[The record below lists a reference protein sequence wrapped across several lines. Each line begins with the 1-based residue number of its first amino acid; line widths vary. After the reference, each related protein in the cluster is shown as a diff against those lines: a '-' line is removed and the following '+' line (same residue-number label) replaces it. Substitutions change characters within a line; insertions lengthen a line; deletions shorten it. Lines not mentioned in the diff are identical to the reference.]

1 MTTQAGIIKKADR
14 KNLKVLNR
22 QQLLDLFNRQVKL
35 VEKPKHKAL
44 ILWLYLTGSRIEEV
58 VGMKDRKDKEKK
70 WLIEPVK
77 RSQVTF
83 IVDEDGRRVMLIDGL
98 IILKRK
104 ADGMGRPT
112 RTLNLPVNPESE
124 FIQPLLAYLDTRD
137 SNDYLWDYHPGY
149 VWDLM
154 KTYFGNNWF
163 PHFFRHT
170 RATRLATDYGFN
182 SLELATFM
190 GWKDPRMASRYAH
203 LATQDLA
210 KKIK

>member
-1 MTTQAGIIKKADR
+1 MTTQAGVSKRANR
-14 KNLKVLNR
+14 KNLIVPTKI
-22 QQLLDLFNRQVKL
+22 QLIELFKQVKL
-35 VEKPKHKAL
+35 IENLKHKAL
-44 ILWLYLTGSRIEEV
+44 FLYLYLTGSRIEEV
-58 VGMKDRKDKEKK
+58 VGMKEVKDGKKK

-77 RSQVTF
+77 RSQVIF
-83 IVDEDGRRVMLIDGL
+83 KDDDQGRKGLMIDNL
-98 IILKRK
+98 VILKRK
-104 ADGMGRPT
+104 SDGMGRPT
-112 RTLNLPVNPESE
+112 RVINLPIDPELD
-124 FIQPLLAYLDTRD
+124 FTKPLIEYLSKLE

-149 VWDLM
+149 VWDLS

-170 RATRLATDYGFN
+170 RSTRLATDYGFN